1 MKFLK
6 KYIGLGLISSGAML
20 LVILHLLHL
29 TFINFLLLI
38 PLFLMLL
45 GTLLHVWMMKR
56 ESSY

>member
-6 KYIGLGLISSGAML
+6 KYIGIALILTGVTL
-20 LVILHLLHL
+20 LVILHFLHL
-29 TFINFLLLI
+29 TFINMLLLI

-56 ESSY
+56 ESTY